1 MNIIDSERFLHD
13 LGYDY
18 IKEVEPSLEPPITH
32 IAFKDVVPEFKEHG
46 IWLADKPL
54 YEHQYKALESLMRGE
69 NLVLISGTG
78 SGKTEAWFLY
88 FYKRF
93 KEGKFKT
100 IAVYPTLALA
110 NDQINRISIYCKA
123 IGAKAVQ
130 LDAVNRDE
138 MTKRFG
144 VQGVRKAVGEADI
157 VITNPAFLFH
167 ELKKYLV
174 RPQSSL
180 LYSLF
185 KKVNMII
192 FDELDFYTPRG
203 IALLLALIEILAE
216 TSDEKPQIVVLTAT
230 LANPDEMCTY
240 LREKTGRVCS
250 IVEGKPFR
258 VENRLYI
265 ILGKDLYSAWNKLR
279 EVKNIITKKEV
290 PEDIVRALE
299 DFDFFKKNA
308 YKVLQFLE
316 ALGIQTPSIS
326 LNIYEILSKYS
337 TDHGVTLVFAK
348 SIARAEEIA
357 KTLRESIGDK
367 VAAHH
372 HLISKDL
379 RKTIEDKARRGEIKI
394 VVSPRTLMQGIDIG
408 TIVRVV
414 HIGLPENVREYLQR
428 EGRKGRRREIP
439 FTETIVIPSSRWDWE
454 LLSKG
459 FQAFEKWLSLPLE
472 KTVINPRNKYIAL
485 FKGIAKILSPWYKSE
500 LTKEEYETL
509 ASIGVIRKDNSVS
522 IRRAQWIWER
532 INFYEFGPP
541 YGIKRYLEHGE
552 GSIRP
557 LEPIGHCDL
566 VERFQIG
573 CLDPSEDAMVIRID
587 SGKSSRIVRSVVEK
601 PLSKINIFSHDA
613 LAEAFEE
620 YKYIKMRWGE
630 EASFLRDIARG
641 KLHSYVL
648 AIVYTPRS
656 GFGELKKIPNRVL
669 WHLISSK
676 PRIAR
681 AGDRYFVTYDRKVI
695 YVPVS
700 TFGEYRDFTYG
711 MLFDVDDREDST
723 LLRMGLAFLMIVLRK
738 VFGIPFETI
747 MYSVEKIGEKKFF
760 SLHEPEAAGLLE
772 NIDWIGVRKALEG
785 YKPDDLD
792 IVLLSQLD
800 EIAYSDLINLGID
813 FTVLRDVA
821 MRIVDYITLKNK
833 MRAMFGGR
841 RIIVSKPSKAL
852 RYISLEALSL
862 VLEEEPLPK
871 VLTGLAYF
879 DGEEENV
886 AADIYIKYPF
896 TPPPKS
902 LREFEERIEEAIY
915 YSDFKLIVY
924 DKETLSNE
932 LKMANL
938 KRLATIVKENAIE
951 VRQEITKL
959 GIDAPSLLTIAE
971 SLSIEDP
978 AFQDSTSK
986 FLEAYKTLHEGKDEN
1001 LLGISMDKLKDF
1013 VMARA
1018 KIVYLT
1024 HLVISSIN
1032 PPPL

>member
-1 MNIIDSERFLHD
+1 MKIIDSEEVLHS

-18 IKEVEPSLEPPITH
+18 IKEVEPSIEPPTTH
-32 IAFKDVVPEFKEHG
+32 ITFSALVPEFKEHG

-54 YEHQYKALESLMRGE
+54 YEHQYKALESLIKGE

-78 SGKTEAWFLY
+78 SGKTEVWFLY
-88 FYKRF
+88 FYKKF

-123 IGAKAVQ
+123 VGAKILQ
-130 LDAVNRDE
+130 LDALSRDE
-138 MTKRFG
+138 MVKRFG
-144 VQGVRKAVGEADI
+144 VQGVRKAVDEADI

-185 KKVNMII
+185 KKVDMIV

-203 IALLLALIEILAE
+203 IALILALIEILSE
-216 TSDEKPQIVVLTAT
+216 TSDKKPQIVVLTAT
-230 LANPDEMCTY
+230 LANPDEMCMY
-240 LREKTGRVCS
+240 LREKTGRSCS
-250 IVEGKPFR
+250 VVEGKPFR

-265 ILGKDLYSAWNKLR
+265 VLGKDLHSAWSKIR
-279 EVKNIITKKEV
+279 EAKNVIAKRDV
-290 PEDIVRALE
+290 PDDIVKALE
-299 DFDFFKKNA
+299 DFDLFRKNA

-316 ALGIQTPSIS
+316 ALGIQVPSIS

-337 TDHGVTLVFAK
+337 TDDGVTLVFTK

-357 KTLRESIGDK
+357 KALREVIGDK

-372 HLISKDL
+372 HLVSKDL
-379 RKTIEDKARRGEIKI
+379 RKSIEDRARRGEIKI
-394 VVSPRTLMQGIDIG
+394 IVSPRTLVQGIDIG
-408 TIVRVV
+408 TVVRVV

-428 EGRKGRRREIP
+428 EGRKGRRKEIP

-459 FQAFEKWLSLPLE
+459 LQAFEKWLSLPLE
-472 KTVINPRNKYIAL
+472 KAVINPRNKYIAL

-500 LTKEEYETL
+500 LTQEEHETL
-509 ASIGVIRKDNSVS
+509 SNVGVIRKDGS
-522 IRRAQWIWER
+522 INIRKAQWIWER

-541 YGIKRYLEHGE
+541 YGIKRYIEYEE
-552 GSIRP
+552 GSVKP

-573 CLDPSEDAMVIRID
+573 CLDPSEDAMVIKID
-587 SGKSSRIVRSVVEK
+587 GGKSSRIVRSVVEK

-723 LLRMGLAFLMIVLRK
+723 LLRMGLAYLMIVLRR

-772 NIDWIGVRKALEG
+772 NIDWISVRKALEE

-813 FTVLRDVA
+813 FTVLKDVA
-821 MRIVDYITLKNK
+821 MRVVDYITLKNK
-833 MRAMFGGR
+833 MRVIFGEK
-841 RIIVSKPSKAL
+841 RIAVPKPSRAL

-886 AADIYIKYPF
+886 VADIYIKYPF

-902 LREFEERIEEAIY
+902 LREFEERVEEAVY

-924 DKETLSNE
+924 DKETLANE

-938 KRLATIVKENAIE
+938 KRLATIVRENSIE
-951 VRQEITKL
+951 VREEITKI
-959 GIDAPSLLTIAE
+959 GINAPSLLTIAE
-971 SLSIEDP
+971 GLSIEDP
-978 AFQDSTSK
+978 AFQDAISK
-986 FLEAYKTLHEGKDEN
+986 FLEAYKTLHEGKDKN
-1001 LLGISMDKLKDF
+1001 LMGVSMDKLKDF
-1013 VMARA
+1013 VAART

-1024 HLVISSIN
+1024 HLIISSIN
-1032 PPPL
+1032 PPSL